1 MLQTKLCATCQ
12 NWSHMA
18 LTMNSLLC
26 NLPYGRKLL
35 IMQISIASHFIFICV
50 DGEVVILLLCSN
62 YASLSAV

>member
-1 MLQTKLCATCQ
+1 
-12 NWSHMA
+12 MA